1 MALEV
6 EEKLE
11 ESFASNKQLIE
22 CPRRRSNLTE

>member
-22 CPRRRSNLTE
+22 CPRRRSNL